1 MVRFKNRYVCFEIM
15 LEPSH
20 ASDTA
25 QPLVMTN
32 QDILRL
38 VRENVKLNFGDSGA
52 GLILAGMQ
60 VKHFNPHTRLGI
72 IKVPRDHIKMVTAT
86 LALITRAKKT
96 PCALRVRHTS
106 GTIKKCQ
113 KSAIRTD
120 RELILAY
127 HKDANVAQLLRDSE
141 SQISALEI

>member
-1 MVRFKNRYVCFEIM
+1 
-15 LEPSH
+15 
-20 ASDTA
+20 
-25 QPLVMTN
+25 
-32 QDILRL
+32 
-38 VRENVKLNFGDSGA
+38 
-52 GLILAGMQ
+52 
-60 VKHFNPHTRLGI
+60 KHFNPHTRLGI
-72 IKVPRDHIKMVTAT
+72 IKVPRDHIKMVSAT
-86 LALITRAKKT
+86 LALIPHVKKT
-96 PCALRVRHTS
+96 PCALRVRHVS